1 MGACA
6 SLCLNQS
13 KANNSDVPV
22 IQNQKGIKKIKRKKT
37 KFPKKEVFD
46 DEDNEEE
53 SNNQVKKEQ
62 NNKKDEN

>member
-37 KFPKKEVFD
+37 KFPKKEEIVDDD
-46 DEDNEEE
+46 DEEEP
-53 SNNQVKKEQ
+53 NNQVKKE
-62 NNKKDEN
+62 

>member
-6 SLCLNQS
+6 SICLNPS
-13 KANNSDVPV
+13 KVNSEVSV
-22 IQNQKGIKKIKRKKT
+22 IEDQKGIKKIKRKKT